1 MLQVILFALQSD
13 LRLPGSGSR
22 IKSPWER
29 LRGGSGDWWKNQP
42 FQKDTLWT
50 KHHIMKREAN
60 YKKHFEMNYISLY
73 LVPARDMLNSTWN
86 RTSNVLTQFLFNIFS
101 LDRFSR
107 KKNIFS
113 GAFSLLDSINWASSW
128 LTWDSWLLSRR
139 IATPKKT
146 QHPQMLLVYL
156 GYRTLNCSN
165 SWTHTPT

>member
-13 LRLPGSGSR
+13 LRLCSELPGSGSR
-22 IKSPWER
+22 IKPPWER
-29 LRGGSGDWWKNQP
+29 LGGGSGDWWKNQP

-50 KHHIMKREAN
+50 KHHIMKQEAN

-107 KKNIFS
+107 KKKTSFPGPS
-113 GAFSLLDSINWASSW
+113 HCLTPSTGLRVGWPETLGSLAGGL
-128 LTWDSWLLSRR
+128 
-139 IATPKKT
+139 
-146 QHPQMLLVYL
+146 QHHM
-156 GYRTLNCSN
+156 TLNCSN
-165 SWTHTPT
+165 SWTHTHTPT